1 MGVALDGS
9 HKQDV
14 VVEIKDIQVAIDP
27 VIEPFMKDAIIDLNE
42 IFFMKQLSVRSKIGI
57 C

>member
-1 MGVALDGS
+1 VGVALDGS

-14 VVEIKDIQVAIDP
+14 VIKIKDIEVAIDL
-27 VIEPFMKDAIIDLNE
+27 VIEPFMKDAIIDLNQ
-42 IFFMKQLSVRSKIGI
+42 IFFMKQLSVRSKIGS

>member
-1 MGVALDGS
+1 VGVALDGS

-14 VVEIKDIQVAIDP
+14 VIKIKDIKVEIDP
-27 VIEPFMKDAIIDLNE
+27 VIEPFMKDAIIDLNQ
-42 IFFMKQLSVRSKIGI
+42 IFFMKQLSVRSEIGS

>member
-1 MGVALDGS
+1 VGVALDGS

-14 VVEIKDIQVAIDP
+14 VIKIKDIEVAIDP
-27 VIEPFMKDAIIDLNE
+27 VIEPFMKDAIIDLNQ
-42 IFFMKQLSVRSKIGI
+42 IFFMKQLSVRSKIGS

>member
-9 HKQDV
+9 HNQDIV
-14 VVEIKDIQVAIDP
+14 IKIKDIEVAIDP
-27 VIEPFMKDAIIDLNE
+27 VIEPFMNDAIIDVNE
-42 IFFMKQLSVRSKIGI
+42 IFFMKQLSVRSKIGT